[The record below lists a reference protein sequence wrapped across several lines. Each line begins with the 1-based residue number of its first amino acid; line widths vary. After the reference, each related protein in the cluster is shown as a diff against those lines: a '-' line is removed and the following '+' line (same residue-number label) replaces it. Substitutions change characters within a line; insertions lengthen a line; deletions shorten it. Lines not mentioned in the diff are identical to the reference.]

1 MGWAGL
7 SEDTEGTVGTGAVE
21 VSSLEVWPG
30 ILSIL
35 TVPNF
40 PNI

>member
-21 VSSLEVWPG
+21 VSVCEGFWLPVLVCRASLW
-30 ILSIL
+30 
-35 TVPNF
+35 TW
-40 PNI
+40 